1 MDIDEL
7 KEELDALEIVIG
19 NALWELDD
27 RISII
32 EDKLER
38 ILD

>member
-7 KEELDALEIVIG
+7 KEELDALEIEIG
-19 NALWELDD
+19 NKLWELDD

-32 EDKLER
+32 EDHLER
-38 ILD
+38 IL

>member
-7 KEELDALEIVIG
+7 KEERDALEIEIG
-19 NALWELDD
+19 NKLWELDD

-32 EDKLER
+32 EDHLER
-38 ILD
+38 IL